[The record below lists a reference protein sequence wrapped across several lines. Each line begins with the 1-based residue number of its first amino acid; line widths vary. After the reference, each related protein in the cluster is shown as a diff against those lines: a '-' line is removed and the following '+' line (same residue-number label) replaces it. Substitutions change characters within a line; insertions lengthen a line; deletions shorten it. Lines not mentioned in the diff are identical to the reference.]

1 VLHRHLRLSH
11 LYIQYNKQED
21 CIPMVSPTPRILS
34 EIFMQ
39 NVEDKY
45 FEKTIEHHIKLQAR
59 YVYDISIIFI
69 TSTQTNRTS

>member
-1 VLHRHLRLSH
+1 
-11 LYIQYNKQED
+11 
-21 CIPMVSPTPRILS
+21 MVSPTPRILS